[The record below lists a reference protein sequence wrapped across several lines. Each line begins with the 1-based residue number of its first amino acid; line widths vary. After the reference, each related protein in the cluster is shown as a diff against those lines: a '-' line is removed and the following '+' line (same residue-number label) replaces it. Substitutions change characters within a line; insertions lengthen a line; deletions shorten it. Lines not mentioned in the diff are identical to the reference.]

1 MERGFR
7 RTGQGGES
15 AYSYWDR
22 SAVRISAADRIEEE
36 ERNDWGILK
45 VVGLA
50 PVAVMALSAFAAAPA
65 CAA

>member
-45 VVGLA
+45 VVGTHTPTLA
-50 PVAVMALSAFAAAPA
+50 AKT
-65 CAA
+65 